1 MIGKSDFITK
11 YAIRRNITKSQATD
25 EVNAFLDT
33 LVNAVNS
40 DEGVRFPGVISFSKK
55 LRKGRTY
62 KKPATGEKYQTEDAY
77 TVAVK
82 IGSKFKQWLNE
93 K

>member
-11 YAIRRNITKSQATD
+11 YAIRRNITKSQAAD

-33 LVNAVNS
+33 LVNVIDN
-40 DEGVRFPGVISFSKK
+40 DGGVRFTGVISFIKK
-55 LRKGRTY
+55 FRNGRLY
-62 KKPATGEKYQTEDAY
+62 KKPATGEEYRTDGAF

-82 IGSKFKQWLNE
+82 IGNTFKRLLNE
-93 K
+93 

>member
-11 YAIRRNITKSQATD
+11 YAIRRNITKSQAAD

-33 LVNAVNS
+33 LVNAVNN
-40 DEGVRFPGVISFSKK
+40 DEGVRFPGVLSFAKK

-62 KKPATGEKYQTEDAY
+62 KKPATGEEYRTEDAY

-82 IGSKFKQWLNE
+82 ISNTFKRLLNE
-93 K
+93 